1 MLNKKFKLAVAD
13 VVVGAVVSLLVL
25 AAFYM
30 QWGESMELK
39 LYDMR
44 AKLRARARAGEAVV
58 LVGIDDQ
65 SIREIGRWPWPRS
78 YMAEMVNQ
86 LAEAQAKVIG
96 IDVLMNEKELNPGLD
111 EIRTIR
117 QAYANQTIDAKPGD
131 AKQAAAATATLVAG
145 QQFVRILDDAEK
157 KLDNDT
163 RLADSLAL
171 AQNAVMPMYFV
182 VGEGNSSKQPP
193 EAVVKNF
200 VSGVKSD
207 GSVTPATDFVAP
219 YDLFAKNLKAI
230 GQINLSTSPDGV
242 ERAIPL
248 VVDYNGR
255 LFHHLGFRLCSRITG
270 SNQMIIALCR
280 AGNWF
285 LAKLTSRSM
294 PMGDCW
300 STTSAV
306 RRSRDTVSLTSV
318 TRRSRLKI
326 SRTRLF

>member
-78 YMAEMVNQ
+78 YMAEIVDQ

-96 IDVLMNEKELNPGLD
+96 IDILMNDKELNPGLD
-111 EIRTIR
+111 EIRAIR
-117 QAYANQTIDAKPGD
+117 EAYANQTISGKPGD
-131 AKQAAAATATLVAG
+131 ARQAAAATATLVAG

-157 KLDNDT
+157 RLDNDT
-163 RLADSLAL
+163 RLSDSLAL

-193 EAVVKNF
+193 EPVAKNF
-200 VSGVKSD
+200 ISSVKSD
-207 GSVTPATDFVAP
+207 GSVTPTTDFVAR
-219 YDLFAKNLKAI
+219 YELVEQHLKAV
-230 GQINLSTSPDGV
+230 GQINLSTSSDGV
-242 ERAIPL
+242 ERAIP
-248 VVDYNGR
+248 
-255 LFHHLGFRLCSRITG
+255 
-270 SNQMIIALCR
+270 
-280 AGNWF
+280 
-285 LAKLTSRSM
+285 
-294 PMGDCW
+294 
-300 STTSAV
+300 
-306 RRSRDTVSLTSV
+306 
-318 TRRSRLKI
+318 
-326 SRTRLF
+326 